1 MENYSSPS
9 SVHTRN
15 LREKERQVQH
25 WVCHLGHNY
34 AGSPQFGLTYCCIVL
49 WYVVQCLHQLGYLGP
64 WAEILWQR
72 GKLSLQII
80 FNSLL
85 FCCPGVASNVESA
98 RNFNIANHQAA
109 RGGSHFAVKSN
120 IHQVPTKCC
129 HQSLETK
136 MFRI

>member
-1 MENYSSPS
+1 MSLRAQLRWLTSVWIDLLLYSSVVRGPMFTPAGLIGTVGGNIVAKGEIIITNNFYL
-9 SVHTRN
+9 SV
-15 LREKERQVQH
+15 
-25 WVCHLGHNY
+25 
-34 AGSPQFGLTYCCIVL
+34 
-49 WYVVQCLHQLGYLGP
+49 
-64 WAEILWQR
+64 
-72 GKLSLQII
+72 
-80 FNSLL
+80 L